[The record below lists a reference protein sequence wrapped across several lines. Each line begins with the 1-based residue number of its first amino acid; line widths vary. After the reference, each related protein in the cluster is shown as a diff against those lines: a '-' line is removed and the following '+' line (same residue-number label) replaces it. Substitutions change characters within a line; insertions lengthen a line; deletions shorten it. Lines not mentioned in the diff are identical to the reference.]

1 MRWPWQ
7 MPKAGWLTASPY
19 ALVTLLW
26 AGAFLL
32 WVKVYRL
39 FIQDPET
46 FQHDG
51 CCAVAPSF
59 PCR

>member
-1 MRWPWQ
+1 